1 MYEYLQSKIECEER
15 CVVRASWERRV
26 TGETGHLFAALEGA
40 PLRGTQ
46 GVPMA
51 QRGGA
56 HARRARQ
63 ATVELRAG
71 QVELHAPRGPGSQRA
86 GGRRQIISNG

>member
-1 MYEYLQSKIECEER
+1 MISVCDREADVYEYLQSKIECEER

-63 ATVELRAG
+63 ATVELRARDRSSCTR
-71 QVELHAPRGPGSQRA
+71 RGD
-86 GGRRQIISNG
+86 GGG